1 MAPPPKVRI
10 SPSPTGYFHVG
21 TGRTALLNWLF
32 ARQQG
37 GTFLLRIEDTDEA
50 RNRPEWT
57 EGIAEAMRWLGLEWD
72 ETYPQSRNADRH
84 REVAGELLRAGHAYW
99 CECTQEQA
107 QARNKA
113 AGIKTPGY
121 DGHCRDRGLE
131 GGPGRALRFR
141 TPDEGTITRVDLVYG
156 TNEIEASTIEDFVLL
171 RASGAPL
178 FTLANAVDDID
189 DGITHVIRG
198 ADHLS
203 NVEKQ
208 ILLRRALGVDE
219 PVWAHLPM
227 LVNAQGKKLSKRR
240 DKVSMES
247 YRAEGILAEAMRN
260 YLGTLGWAP
269 PGDDEIVPIEKMV
282 ETFRLEDVN
291 RNPAQFDPKKLQAF
305 NGHYLRALPRDTFV
319 DRALEWYRTAVVEP
333 MAEVIQER
341 GATFPETLSM
351 TDFFLHESPPMDRD
365 SWAKAMEKGPA
376 RELLEGAIASYEAF
390 DDDGWTAEALHA
402 ATEAVGAALE
412 LTLGKAQAPIRVAV
426 SGRTVGPPLF
436 ESLAVLGRDRTL
448 ERLRRALAKLP
459 AISG

>member
-1 MAPPPKVRI
+1 MATPPKVRI

-37 GTFLLRIEDTDEA
+37 GTFLLRIEDTDEV

-57 EGIAEAMRWLGLEWD
+57 EGIDEAMRWLGLEWD
-72 ETYPQSRNADRH
+72 DSYPQSRNADRH
-84 REVAGELLRAGHAYW
+84 REVAGTLFSSGHAYW
-99 CECTQEQA
+99 CECTPEA
-107 QARNKA
+107 VQARNA
-113 AGIKTPGY
+113 ANGIKTPGY
-121 DGHCRDRGLE
+121 DGHCRERDLE

-141 TPDEGTITRVDLVYG
+141 TPADGKVTRVDVVYG
-156 TNEIEASTIEDFVLL
+156 TNEIDVATVDDFVLV
-171 RASGAPL
+171 RANGAPL

-208 ILLRRALGVDE
+208 ILLRQALGVDE

-240 DKVSMES
+240 DKVSMEM
-247 YRAEGILAEAMRN
+247 YRAEGILPEAMRN

-269 PGDDEIVPIEKMV
+269 PGDDEIVPIETML

-291 RNPAQFDPKKLQAF
+291 RNPAQFDPKKLLAF
-305 NGHYLRALPRDTFV
+305 NGSYLRALPRQAFV
-319 DRALEWYRTAVVEP
+319 DRALDWYRTTIVEP
-333 MAEVIQER
+333 MADVIQER
-341 GATFPETLSM
+341 GATWPETLSM
-351 TDFFLHESPPMDRD
+351 TDFFLHESPPMDGA

-376 RELLEGAIASYEAF
+376 RAILEAAITAYEAI
-390 DDDGWTAEALHA
+390 DTDGWTATALHEVTETIA
-402 ATEAVGAALE
+402 AGVE
-412 LTLGKAQAPIRVAV
+412 LNLGKAQAPIRVAV
-426 SGRTVGPPLF
+426 SGRSVGPPLF

-459 AISG
+459 PASA